1 MSSNDRLS
9 RRRVLQGL
17 TLGIPLL
24 PLASART
31 AKAAEPALLSPD
43 APEAKAVKY
52 VEDASKAKGAIPG
65 STCANCGLYQGKT
78 GALTG
83 PCQIFTG
90 KQVKAAG
97 WCSSWAPQM

>member
-1 MSSNDRLS
+1 MTCRDRLS
-9 RRRVLQGL
+9 RRHVLQGL
-17 TLGIPLL
+17 ALGIPLL
-24 PLASART
+24 PLAGTHTSM
-31 AKAAEPALLSPD
+31 AAEPALLSPE
-43 APEAKAVKY
+43 AAEAKAVKY

-78 GALTG
+78 GAPTG
-83 PCQIFTG
+83 PCQIFSG